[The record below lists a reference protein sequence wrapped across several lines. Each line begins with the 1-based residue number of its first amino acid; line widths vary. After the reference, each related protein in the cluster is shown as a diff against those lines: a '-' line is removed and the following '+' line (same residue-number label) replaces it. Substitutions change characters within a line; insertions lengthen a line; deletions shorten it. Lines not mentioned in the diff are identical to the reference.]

1 MKGTSCLPLLQ
12 RGTMSI
18 TTTERAVLPTVATR
32 PDTEKL
38 LVSCRY
44 GNGNANIFLGVIVDS
59 TYPPFGISV
68 SVP

>member
-1 MKGTSCLPLLQ
+1 MIGASYIQPNL
-12 RGTMSI
+12 RGTMSVP
-18 TTTERAVLPTVATR
+18 TTERAVLPTVAT
-32 PDTEKL
+32 PTDTEKL

-44 GNGNANIFLGVIVDS
+44 GNVNANIFLGVIVDS